1 MKRLT
6 LLSIILL
13 FLIPTGGYGQAI
25 TDNGTNV
32 GIGNASPLHRL
43 DVNGNLNLS
52 TGNALLIGG
61 KQVVSTGGARN
72 MFLGDGTGT
81 NITTGGD
88 NAIIGF
94 KAAENL
100 STGRFNTVIGF
111 KAGQTMS
118 EALSNTIIGREAGKF
133 NSGNQNVL
141 IGRESGKINEGGENT
156 FIGDRVGLGNS
167 TGSTNTLIG
176 SNSNVSSGELTN
188 ATAIGAG
195 AIVGSSNS
203 LVLGNNAKVGIG
215 TTTPGYDLDVVGDI
229 NFTGDL
235 YQNGV
240 LYTGGIGATGPTGA
254 NGNDGLVGATGP
266 TGPAGADGANGSVGA
281 TGPTGPSI
289 AGPQGPA
296 GVTGPIGPT
305 GIQGSAGN
313 DGVMGPTGP
322 QGPTGVLLPG
332 TTNQT
337 LRHNGSSWEAT
348 TAFVNNG
355 TDVSTTGKMQVG
367 PAGEGVIEG
376 ATNLFIEATLG
387 HLRLQ
392 TNGYNKNVSIHNE
405 PGTVAYATFHGTN
418 ENLLIGTTGNYGNT
432 KLRVVADGLFA
443 GYFSAD
449 SADIG
454 TRVIKAEF
462 TGSGNQ
468 HVTGVYA
475 LADAADGYGY
485 GVDAIGGHTG
495 VKGYGDGGTSSNPA
509 YGGNFTADGS
519 GGNRIGVRGAATG
532 TGTTNYGVF
541 GHASGATN
549 DWAGYFSG
557 GNVYVHN
564 FLGIGEPSPAYP
576 ISMTTTAARGF
587 LIDHN
592 GYAGQ
597 AHAINI
603 DLDASNSNFQMGI
616 QNTVTATG
624 SNAIARPYNASAHAD
639 NGTATAY
646 GGRFFAGGTS
656 SGSKYG
662 IYALTGGS
670 GTQYAGYFDGDTY
683 STGNY
688 LGSDRKLKRNIEP
701 IEKAGEIVDALQ
713 AHTYLFRTDEFKS
726 MALQTGQRF
735 GFVSDELKKVLPQF
749 VKTTTQPAEEV
760 IDEDGN
766 IKLIGEAIEF
776 EAVNYV
782 ELIPILTAALQET
795 RAELQAKDN
804 RVDQLESQMKNVL
817 HRLSEFD
824 TDLQQCCFNF
834 EDGTGSNRV
843 ALSEIEESDV
853 PSLEQNQPNP
863 FRENSVIKYYLP
875 QISKSAQLVITDLN
889 GVEMKVFNLQG
900 KGFGQVLI
908 SGGSFKQGTY
918 LYSLIVNGER
928 IDSKRMMLF

>member
-1 MKRLT
+1 MKKILT
-6 LLSIILL
+6 LIGAIALASGANAQVTD
-13 FLIPTGGYGQAI
+13 TG
-25 TDNGTNV
+25 NNV
-32 GIGNASPLHRL
+32 GIGNAAPAHKL
-43 DVNGNLNLS
+43 DVNGDFNIS

-61 KQVVSTGGARN
+61 NQVVSTGGSRN

-118 EALSNTIIGREAGKF
+118 VALSNTIIGREAGKF

-176 SNSNVSSGELTN
+176 SNSNVGSGELTN

-203 LVLGNNAKVGIG
+203 LILGNNANVGIG
-215 TTTPGYDLDVVGDI
+215 TATPGYDFDVVGDI

-240 LYTGGIGATGPTGA
+240 LFSGGIGATGPTGLS
-254 NGNDGLVGATGP
+254 GLDGLTGA
-266 TGPAGADGANGSVGA
+266 V
-281 TGPTGPSI
+281 
-289 AGPQGPA
+289 
-296 GVTGPIGPT
+296 
-305 GIQGSAGN
+305 
-313 DGVMGPTGP
+313 GPTGP
-322 QGPTGVLLPG
+322 QGPTGALVAGL
-332 TTNQT
+332 TNET
-337 LRHNGSSWEAT
+337 LRFDGANWVSSSAL
-348 TAFVNNG
+348 NNDG
-355 TDVSTTGKMQVG
+355 TDIYTTGVLRVG
-367 PAGEGVIEG
+367 ALVEGEISGNSNNFELK
-376 ATNLFIEATLG
+376 ANAG

-392 TNGYNKNVSIHNE
+392 TNGFNKNVTVHNE
-405 PGTVAYATFHGTN
+405 PGTTAYATFHGAN
-418 ENLLIGTTGNYGNT
+418 ENVLIGTTGNYGNT
-432 KLRVVADGLFA
+432 KLRVVGDGLFA

-449 SADIG
+449 SLDG
-454 TRVIKAEF
+454 ETHVIKAEF
-462 TGSGNQ
+462 TGSGNT
-468 HVTGVYA
+468 HAEAIYA
-475 LADAADGYGY
+475 SSTPAEGYGF
-485 GVDAIGGHTG
+485 GVEAIGGHTG
-495 VKGYGDGGTSSNPA
+495 VKGHGEGGTATSLA

-519 GGNRIGVRGAATG
+519 GGNRVGVRGAATG

-541 GHASGATN
+541 GYASGATN

-564 FLGIGEPSPAYP
+564 NLGIGNSSPSYP
-576 ISMTTTAARGF
+576 VSMTTTDARGV

-603 DLDASNSNFQMGI
+603 DMDASDSNFQMGI

-624 SNAIARPYNASAHAD
+624 SNAIARPYNATAHAD

-713 AHTYLFRTDEFKS
+713 AQTYQFRTDEFKS
-726 MALQTGQRF
+726 MALQEGKRF
-735 GFVSDELKKVLPQF
+735 GFIADELKEVLPQF
-749 VKTTTQPAEEV
+749 VKTTTQPAEEI

-766 IKLIGEAIEF
+766 IKLIGDPVEF

-795 RAELQAKDN
+795 RAELQAKDD
-804 RVDQLESQMKNVL
+804 RVDQLESQMKKAL
-817 HRLSEFD
+817 ERLSEFD
-824 TDLQQCCFNF
+824 TDLQQCCFNY
-834 EDGTGSNRV
+834 EEGGGSNRATQH
-843 ALSEIEESDV
+843 ALEEADAA
-853 PSLEQNQPNP
+853 SLEQNQPNP
-863 FRENSVIKYYLP
+863 FRENTMIKYYLP
-875 QISKSAQLVITDLN
+875 EGTASAQMQISDLN
-889 GVEMKVFNLQG
+889 GNVLNSFNLQG

-908 SGGSFKQGTY
+908 SGGSFNSGTY
-918 LYSLIVNGER
+918 LYSLIINGDR
-928 IDSKRMMLF
+928 VDSKRMMLL